1 MKRKIITLLI
11 LIMITISWAES
22 NHNLGIAFGVASGS
36 GFSYRHFSKTF
47 FNETF
52 GYQANFIAIG
62 TKENFV
68 VPIGIK
74 VMKPFH
80 ETTFSQAYY
89 LVASSVFLDFGSES
103 ENNYFV
109 SIGAGIGMEFTIIRN
124 LHFSLDLPITFIDIF
139 NTYSEDTYYEDI
151 RSIIYPIPEI
161 GLYYN
166 F

>member
-11 LIMITISWAES
+11 LVMITISWAES

-36 GFSYRHFSKTF
+36 GFSYRHF
-47 FNETF
+47 NETF
-52 GYQANFIAIG
+52 GYQANFIGIG
-62 TKENFV
+62 TKEYFYI
-68 VPIGIK
+68 PFGIK
-74 VMKPFH
+74 AMKPFH
-80 ETTFSQAYY
+80 ETAFSQAYY
-89 LVASSVFLDFGSES
+89 FAASSVFLDIGTES

-109 SIGAGIGMEFTIIRN
+109 SIGAGIGMEFTITRN
-124 LHFSLDLPITFIDIF
+124 LLFSLDLPLTIIDIF
-139 NTYSEDTYYEDI
+139 KTYSEDT